1 MLGIRYEYN
10 HTPETVGERVE
21 QALDPVEL
29 KREAEQAASICNANE
44 PHRCD
49 DLVAAIASAFPAD
62 FRVSFD
68 ADRNDVDARLGFAW
82 NPFGNSR
89 TVLRGGFATYS
100 GQFPAIVIDQSRN
113 TFPTF
118 LPLNLANFS
127 PRLDART
134 FLFNLANPNIQQ
146 LDSNLVVISQ
156 GTLSIQL
163 PCWLIVCSTCR
174 TWQWAQL
181 ASAWIWC
188 CLRRSSNTLFV
199 AICPYP

>member
-146 LDSNLVVISQ
+146 LDAI
-156 GTLSIQL
+156 
-163 PCWLIVCSTCR
+163 WL
-174 TWQWAQL
+174 
-181 ASAWIWC
+181 
-188 CLRRSSNTLFV
+188 
-199 AICPYP
+199 